1 MPFHLLSQ
9 AFVEDVE
16 NWIGSLICCA
26 MCLHEYLY
34 QQKGEGDM
42 STWEQCRGEVRLL
55 FVMGVEIGLVF
66 EREKHCEQNKSR
78 VLCHRFNL

>member
-1 MPFHLLSQ
+1 
-9 AFVEDVE
+9 
-16 NWIGSLICCA
+16 
-26 MCLHEYLY
+26 
-34 QQKGEGDM
+34 M